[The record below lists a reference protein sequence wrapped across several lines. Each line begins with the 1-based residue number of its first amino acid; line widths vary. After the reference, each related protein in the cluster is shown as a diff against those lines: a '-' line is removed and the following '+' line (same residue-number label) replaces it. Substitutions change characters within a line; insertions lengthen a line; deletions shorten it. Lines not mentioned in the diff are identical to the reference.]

1 MSLLEGRGRESY
13 VSPMRCARPR
23 TARISGETNAMNRP
37 SRILAALSLALLT
50 ACGDDGDTLDPADL
64 PPVRAVNATRE
75 TLDVLFDGTLLK
87 SGVAV
92 GEVVP
97 APSGATSGPHVV
109 RFRRPGID
117 SADVTITVAAGVVA
131 SAIARST
138 IEGTL
143 FAFELSDTGSAPVD
157 GRSKLKVVHL
167 AESAPALD
175 VWRTQPDF
183 QQPTRVMFPFPLGA
197 QSNYIESEPG
207 AWEVWATAEG
217 ETTPALAST
226 GSFTILGGQVW
237 TVFLLDEAGTEF
249 TAVPLQDR

>member
-1 MSLLEGRGRESY
+1 MK
-13 VSPMRCARPR
+13 
-23 TARISGETNAMNRP
+23 RP
-37 SRILAALSLALLT
+37 SRVRAFLFLAALA
-50 ACGDDGDTLDPADL
+50 ACGDDDDTVDPADL
-64 PPVRAVNATRE
+64 PPARAVNATRE
-75 TLDVLFDGTLLK
+75 TLDVLFDGTLLR

-97 APSGATSGPHVV
+97 APTGATSGPHVV

-138 IEGTL
+138 VEGML
-143 FAFELSDTGSAPVD
+143 FAFELSDTGSAPVA
-157 GRSKLKVVHL
+157 GRSKLQVVHL

-183 QQPTRVMFPFPLGA
+183 QEPTRVMFPFPLGA

-207 AWEVWATAEG
+207 QWEVWATAQG
-217 ETTPALAST
+217 STAPVLAST
-226 GSFTILGGQVW
+226 GDFQILGGEVW
-237 TVFLLDEAGTEF
+237 TVFLLDEPGAGF
-249 TAVPLQDR
+249 KAVPLQDR

>member
-1 MSLLEGRGRESY
+1 MK
-13 VSPMRCARPR
+13 
-23 TARISGETNAMNRP
+23 RP
-37 SRILAALSLALLT
+37 SGPLIFLCLAILA
-50 ACGDDGDTLDPADL
+50 ACGDDGGAADPADRPAL
-64 PPVRAVNATRE
+64 RAVNATRE

-97 APSGATSGPHVV
+97 APAGAASGPHVV

-143 FAFELSDTGSAPVD
+143 FAFELSDTGSAPVA
-157 GRSKLKVVHL
+157 GRSKLQVVHL

-183 QQPTRVMFPFPLGA
+183 QEPTRVMFPFPLGA
-197 QSNYIESEPG
+197 QSNFIESEPG
-207 AWEVWATAEG
+207 QWEVWATAEG
-217 ETTPALAST
+217 STAPALAST
-226 GSFTILGGQVW
+226 GGFQILGGQVW
-237 TVFLLDEAGTEF
+237 TVFLLDEPGAGF
-249 TAVPLQDR
+249 KAVPLQDR

>member
-1 MSLLEGRGRESY
+1 MRTRLLA
-13 VSPMRCARPR
+13 V
-23 TARISGETNAMNRP
+23 
-37 SRILAALSLALLT
+37 LSLALLA
-50 ACGDDGDTLDPADL
+50 ACSDDDGDAVQPAEL
-64 PPVRAVNATRE
+64 PALRAVNATRE
-75 TLDVLFDGTLLK
+75 TLDVLFDGELLR

-97 APSGATSGPHVV
+97 APEGVAAGPHLV
-109 RFRRPGID
+109 RFRRPGVD

-131 SAIARST
+131 SAIVRSS

-143 FAFELSDTGSAPVD
+143 FAFELSDTGSAPVA
-157 GRSKLKVVHL
+157 GRSKLQVVHL

-183 QQPTRVMFPFPLGA
+183 QEPSRVMFPFPLGA

-207 AWEVWATAEG
+207 NWDVWATAEG
-217 ETTPALAST
+217 STEPILAAT

-237 TVFLLDEAGTEF
+237 TVFLLDEPGAGF
-249 TAVPLQDR
+249 KAVPLQDR